1 MEALDSSSRKDRKKE
16 GRNLKRQRIEA
27 AGGIRP
33 RQRRDVGQ
41 PAKRHANEDT
51 MPIGQHSKGSTPPTA
66 EKGSN
71 QSTKAEAAPSSRGM
85 VGQGQRAS
93 STAAGAPGEGR
104 SKSAP
109 PRPAVGK
116 GSAHPHPRRD
126 RQNHHRFGRVMDQPP
141 CPNQPRTSTLSIAI
155 PGSVVANCQT
165 RELKTTLVGQIARAA
180 TIYHG
185 TKHSSLFTTHA
196 EHIHANSFRT

>member
-27 AGGIRP
+27 AGGVRP
-33 RQRRDVGQ
+33 RQRNDAGAGTARDD
-41 PAKRHANEDT
+41 NEKNVE
-51 MPIGQHSKGSTPPTA
+51 HSKGLTSPTA
-66 EKGSN
+66 AKESN
-71 QSTKAEAAPSSRGM
+71 QITNSEAARSSLEK
-85 VGQGQRAS
+85 VGQGLRP
-93 STAAGAPGEGR
+93 STTTAGSPMEGR

-109 PRPAVGK
+109 PPRPAVGK
-116 GSAHPHPRRD
+116 AHPHPRRD
-126 RQNHHRFGRVMDQPP
+126 RPNQHRFGRVMDQPP

-165 RELKTTLVGQIARAA
+165 RELKTTLVGQIARAS

-185 TKHSSLFTTHA
+185 TGHHPSSSVSRAQHVHA
-196 EHIHANSFRT
+196 KSCRT